1 MCFQVSGIPLLEEAN
16 DKKYAGNAAYAAYKA
31 GTPMLFPRLWPR
43 AAGATAPAAAGGVG
57 AAAGATGGRVTRS
70 QAKKDT

>member
-1 MCFQVSGIPLLEEAN
+1 MSGIPLLEDAN

-31 GTPMLFPRLWPR
+31 GTPTLVPRLWPR
-43 AAGATAPAAAGGVG
+43 AAGATAPAAAG
-57 AAAGATGGRVTRS
+57 AAAGGRVTRS

>member
-1 MCFQVSGIPLLEEAN
+1 MSGIPLLEEAN

-31 GTPMLFPRLWPR
+31 GTPMLVPRLWPR
-43 AAGATAPAAAGGVG
+43 AAGATAPAAAGG
-57 AAAGATGGRVTRS
+57 ASGGRVTRS